1 MTVTFGLPHLATTQP
16 HVSKKSMLRPQGQQF
31 RLSTSPF
38 LGPDTVQ
45 CHCWKDKTKMLF
57 PSSGK
62 TQTTGTILP
71 ASDFS
76 VCVENAN
83 YVYMLRPWRRQIRL
97 QLRLF
102 CCVLGT
108 SVTRR
113 SRPLVESECACKLL
127 HSKWRA
133 LAFAALRNTF
143 SISEHTTIHSNVHM
157 HSDPAARPST
167 RGNS

>member
-1 MTVTFGLPHLATTQP
+1 
-16 HVSKKSMLRPQGQQF
+16 
-31 RLSTSPF
+31 
-38 LGPDTVQ
+38 
-45 CHCWKDKTKMLF
+45 
-57 PSSGK
+57 
-62 TQTTGTILP
+62 
-71 ASDFS
+71 
-76 VCVENAN
+76 
-83 YVYMLRPWRRQIRL
+83 MLRPWRRQVEL

-127 HSKWRA
+127 RSKWRV

-157 HSDPAARPST
+157 HSDPAARPLPGETANVTTPVFCLFFLCYKVSSLRLCSAQCHGSQTKKGTWST
-167 RGNS
+167 AGVPVSK